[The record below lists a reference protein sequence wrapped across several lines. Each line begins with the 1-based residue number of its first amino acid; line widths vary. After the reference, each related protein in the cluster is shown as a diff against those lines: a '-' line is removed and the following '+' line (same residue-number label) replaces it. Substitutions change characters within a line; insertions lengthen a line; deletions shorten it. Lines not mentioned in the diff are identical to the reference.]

1 MAIEA
6 LQVEKEA
13 AYQKEQAFL
22 EAKDDIEWYQRK
34 MADLKVRLQDFE
46 GFDQPMD
53 TTGDKLPPCMP
64 DMYLDE
70 NMIPQ
75 SMNDTAAMD

>member
-1 MAIEA
+1 
-6 LQVEKEA
+6 
-13 AYQKEQAFL
+13 
-22 EAKDDIEWYQRK
+22 
-34 MADLKVRLQDFE
+34 MADLKERLQDFE